1 MASIKADIAE
11 GRYIETASAAQ
22 QLTEF
27 LDTFKHFA
35 LNIPSRVAGIV
46 AGYTDAAT
54 ARAIEKSTRQEL
66 EDMLTLFADAAM
78 LAPGEEARR

>member
-1 MASIKADIAE
+1 MLFRS
-11 GRYIETASAAQ
+11 
-22 QLTEF
+22 
-27 LDTFKHFA
+27 
-35 LNIPSRVAGIV
+35 IPSRVAGIV

>member
-1 MASIKADIAE
+1 M
-11 GRYIETASAAQ
+11 
-22 QLTEF
+22 
-27 LDTFKHFA
+27 DTFKHFA
-35 LNIPSRVAGIV
+35 LNIPSRVAGTV

-54 ARAIEKSTRQEL
+54 ARAIEKSTRKEL